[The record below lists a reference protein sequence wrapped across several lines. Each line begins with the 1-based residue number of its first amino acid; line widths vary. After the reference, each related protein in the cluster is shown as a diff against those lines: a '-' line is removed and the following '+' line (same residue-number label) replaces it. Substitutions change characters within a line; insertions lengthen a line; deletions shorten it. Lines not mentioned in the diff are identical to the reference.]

1 MELNRYRTGK
11 WEHGLLKFVILVL
24 TLGLAVEG
32 FFLNKLAKQQR
43 VVLVPPGITEEAWVG
58 DLQASPEYLEAMTR
72 FLLPLVAS
80 FHPRSLSGQIGL
92 FLQHVAP
99 EQYGT
104 VRADLLSQGERAA
117 KSDLSQVFYIQD
129 VAVKENRA
137 RATGLMKRFVG
148 KTQTS
153 EEITTYEIIYEIR
166 NGRPFVA
173 GIDLAPKGGGG
184 SNRHR
189 P

>member
-1 MELNRYRTGK
+1 MELNRFRTGK
-11 WEHGLLKFVILVL
+11 SEHGLLKFVIFVL
-24 TLGLAVEG
+24 TLGLVTEG
-32 FFLNKLAKQQR
+32 FFINKLARQQR

-58 DLQASPEYLEAMTR
+58 DRQAGPEYLEAMTR
-72 FLLPLVAS
+72 FLLPLVTS
-80 FHPRSLSGQIGL
+80 FHPRSLSGQISL

-99 EQYGT
+99 EQYGA
-104 VRADLLSQGERAA
+104 VRADLVSQGERAA
-117 KSDLSQVFYIQD
+117 KSDLSQVFYIQE
-129 VAVKENRA
+129 VAVEENRA
-137 RATGLMKRFVG
+137 RATGLLKRFVG

-153 EEITTYEIIYEIR
+153 EEITTYEIVYEIR
-166 NGRPFVA
+166 HGRPFVA